1 MQFDHLSLILRLT
14 VAETIIQHQLSA
26 SASKIGVEL
35 ASEIDNYSREH
46 KLGYY
51 PAIEYFRQTVVIDQ
65 GLIDS
70 AEQMAWFVSKLAR
83 EEVQSRL
90 RPIFSSVK
98 FQSIQ
103 TEAFTL
109 PAVRPNQP
117 SAFELLVKHYT
128 PDTIKMELLVSLLRK
143 DGDLRGEAV
152 EGYARKMIY
161 RWLKGAFESVE
172 LTASVPL
179 DE

>member
-1 MQFDHLSLILRLT
+1 MQVDHISLILRLT
-14 VAETIIQHQLSA
+14 VAETVLQRQLSA
-26 SASKIGVEL
+26 SASKIGEEL
-35 ASEIDNYSREH
+35 ASAIDKYSREY

-51 PAIEYFRQTVVIDQ
+51 PAIDYFRQTVGIDQ

-70 AEQMAWFVSKLAR
+70 AEHMARFASKLAR
-83 EEVQSRL
+83 KEVQSRL
-90 RPIFSSVK
+90 RPIFSRVK

-109 PAVRPNQP
+109 PSVRPNQP
-117 SAFELLVKHYT
+117 SAFDLLVKHYT

-143 DGDLRGEAV
+143 DEDQRGDAV
-152 EGYARKMIY
+152 EAYARKMIY
-161 RWLKGAFESVE
+161 RWLKDVFENVE
-172 LTASVPL
+172 LTASVSR

>member
-1 MQFDHLSLILRLT
+1 MQVDHVSLILRLT
-14 VAETIIQHQLSA
+14 VAETVLQRQLSA
-26 SASKIGVEL
+26 SALKLGEQL
-35 ASEIDNYSREH
+35 AHVIDKYSREH

-51 PAIEYFRQTVVIDQ
+51 PAIEYFRHIAEVDQ
-65 GLIDS
+65 GLLDS
-70 AEQMAWFVSKLAR
+70 AEKMAWFVSKLAR

-98 FQSIQ
+98 FQSVQ

-109 PAVRPNQP
+109 PSVRPNQP
-117 SAFELLVKHYT
+117 SAFDQLVKHYT

-143 DGDLRGEAV
+143 DDDLRGEAV

-161 RWLKGAFESVE
+161 RWLNGAFENVE
-172 LTASVPL
+172 LTASMSL